1 MWRNAPTDRGPAA
14 QALYASV
21 VSAQGDR
28 YRTVGETVELSVA
41 LRGKRALLVAS
52 TGGHLAQIVRWAEL
66 LGLRSDS
73 VFATFDSQ
81 QSRSLL
87 QGRSVVTLDY
97 VPPRGYRQ
105 AVRAGVRLFRE
116 TRRERFDVV
125 LSTGAAVGL
134 AAYAVGQLRR
144 TPVVYIESVSRFDG
158 PSATGRILE
167 RLPRVERYTQHATW
181 ADRPGWRKGPSL
193 LDDYKAVPAPERAAR
208 RAGEPRS
215 IFVSLGTIQPF
226 RFDSLVDAVRD
237 LLRPGDTVT
246 WQLGATDRDD
256 LPGDVNQE
264 LTAEVFDRLMADS
277 DVFVTHAGV
286 GTLMRAL
293 ELGVRP
299 LVVPRRVARG
309 EHVDDHQLQVV
320 RELAERG
327 LVLLRDPQDLAD
339 GDLEP
344 PDVVIRRG
352 VAP

>member
-1 MWRNAPTDRGPAA
+1 MD
-14 QALYASV
+14 
-21 VSAQGDR
+21 
-28 YRTVGETVELSVA
+28 LSTA

-52 TGGHLAQIVRWAEL
+52 TGGHLAQIVRWAEV
-66 LGLRSDS
+66 LGLRPDS
-73 VFATFDSQ
+73 VFATFASE

-87 QGRSVVTLDY
+87 QGRDVVTLDY
-97 VPPRGYRQ
+97 VPPRGYRE
-105 AVRAGVRLFRE
+105 AVRSVGQLFRQ

-125 LSTGAAVGL
+125 LSTGAAVGV
-134 AAYAVGQLRR
+134 AAYLVGQVRR
-144 TPVVYIESVSRFDG
+144 IPVIYIESVSRFDG

-167 RLPRVERYTQHATW
+167 RLPRVDRYTQHAGW
-181 ADRPGWRKGPSL
+181 ADRPRWRKGPSL
-193 LDDYKAVPAPERAAR
+193 LDDYRVIPAPERAAR
-208 RAGEPRS
+208 RPGEQRS

-237 LLRPGDTVT
+237 RLRPGDTVT
-246 WQLGATDRDD
+246 WQLGATVRDD
-256 LPGDVNQE
+256 LPGTVEQE
-264 LTAEVFDRLMADS
+264 LTAEAFDQLIVGS

-299 LVVPRRVARG
+299 LVVPRRVERG

-327 LVLLRDPQDLAD
+327 LVLLREPHDLTD

-344 PDVVIRRG
+344 PDVAIRRG